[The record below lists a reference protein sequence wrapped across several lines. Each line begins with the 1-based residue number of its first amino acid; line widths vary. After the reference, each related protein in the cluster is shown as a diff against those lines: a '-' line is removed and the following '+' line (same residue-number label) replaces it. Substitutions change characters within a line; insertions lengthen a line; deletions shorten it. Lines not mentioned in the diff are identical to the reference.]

1 MDRPYSTYSRTST
14 TARNT
19 GGVRTHGTRRTGGFT
34 DVETDILDTGARY
47 ERHDEPDLRDGADVQ
62 DYDAYDDSDDIYEYE
77 DPIDRRW
84 IWVAGVAGAILLVA
98 VICTVVI
105 LGGGDSGSV
114 SKTVTPPAATTTQA
128 APTQV
133 APSAKPTTPS
143 AAPPVAPLSPE
154 TVTTLAP
161 SPTPT
166 ASAVPAPT
174 EAAPSPRTITY
185 QVTGTRQLIDLVTV
199 IYTDQQG
206 ALLTDVNVAL
216 PWTRTVTL
224 NPGVELASV
233 TATSV
238 MGQMNCSITDGSG
251 ATLAAQANNS
261 MITTCTK

>member
-1 MDRPYSTYSRTST
+1 MDRPYSTHSRTST

-19 GGVRTHGTRRTGGFT
+19 GGVGTRGARRTGGYT
-34 DVETDILDTGARY
+34 DVETEVLDDGARY
-47 ERHDEPDLRDGADVQ
+47 GRRDEPDLHDDADVQ
-62 DYDAYDDSDDIYEYE
+62 DYDAYDGDDIFEYE

-114 SKTVTPPAATTTQA
+114 SKTVSPPAATTTHA
-128 APTQV
+128 APTQ
-133 APSAKPTTPS
+133 AAPTTPS

-154 TVTTLAP
+154 TVTTVA
-161 SPTPT
+161 PTPT
-166 ASAVPAPT
+166 ASDVPAPT
-174 EAAPSPRTITY
+174 EAPPSPRTITY

-238 MGQMNCSITDGSG
+238 MGKLNCSISDATG
-251 ATLAAQANNS
+251 AALAAQANNS